1 MLSRLN
7 HTQMLR
13 YAGLFTWASVGI
25 PLVSSI
31 DFHGG
36 MPSGDLLGWWIGY
49 LGFGLC
55 YWLLTRGIGRR
66 QARTADY
73 ALLLVVTICAVA
85 VSHFSGSGLAGGLL
99 LAIAG
104 VLPWYLP
111 LGVGIGWLLLQN
123 LALIPIFWTAFEA
136 VSRTDPN
143 YEGSPLRDAVLQAVI
158 FIGYSSFAFI
168 AGLVARRQAEAR
180 EEQRRLNAELRAT
193 RALLAESSRINERMR
208 ISRELHDL
216 LGHHL
221 TALSLNLEVASHMSQ
236 GRVQEHVRQAQSLA
250 KLLLTDVREAV
261 SQLREDDAIDLTEAL
276 RSVVDG
282 VPGLDVQLDIPEQF
296 HVEQPERAHL
306 LLRLAQEA
314 ITNAVRHAQARR
326 LILSVADDGDDLLMT
341 ARDDGRGADQF
352 RSGNG
357 LNGMRERLEQI
368 GGQLDIE
375 TARGAGFC
383 VRMRIPGRGLDLSP
397 PREINLVGKSNQ
409 AAGPGFDTE
418 SMNST
423 DNGGIEAGAV
433 VTNKETTA

>member
-13 YAGLFTWASVGI
+13 YAGLFSWACVGI
-25 PLVSSI
+25 PLLLGS
-31 DFHGG
+31 FHEGLTA
-36 MPSGDLLGWWIGY
+36 GDLIGWRVSY
-49 LGFGLC
+49 FGFGLC
-55 YWLLTRGIGRR
+55 YWFLTRGIGRR
-66 QARTADY
+66 QARPADFV
-73 ALLLVVTICAVA
+73 LLLVVTMCAVA
-85 VSHFSGSGLAGGLL
+85 VSHFSGPGLAGGLL

-104 VLPWYLP
+104 VLPWFLP
-111 LGVGIGWLLLQN
+111 LGIGVGWLLLQN
-123 LALIPIFWTAFEA
+123 VVLVPVFA
-136 VSRTDPN
+136 SRPEFN
-143 YEGSPLRDAVLQAVI
+143 WGQAALQAVI

-180 EEQRRLNAELRAT
+180 EEQRRLNSELRAT

-282 VPGLDVQLDIPEQF
+282 VPGLNVQLDIPEQF
-296 HVEQPERAHL
+296 HVDQPERAHL

-314 ITNAVRHAQARR
+314 ITNAVRHAQARS
-326 LILSVADDGDDLLMT
+326 LWLSVTEDGDDLLLV

-352 RSGNG
+352 RPGNG

-368 GGQLDIE
+368 GGQFDIE
-375 TARGAGFC
+375 TARGQGFC

-397 PREINLVGKSNQ
+397 PREIGAGMAGNKADTKPADAL
-409 AAGPGFDTE
+409 AAANESTTSTPG
-418 SMNST
+418 
-423 DNGGIEAGAV
+423 GAV
-433 VTNKETTA
+433 ETNKETTA